1 MISNK
6 HPFVSYA
13 QNHEDV
19 LLWRLFQN
27 MAEGFYVDVG
37 AAHPEWES
45 VTKAFYDRG
54 WRGINLEPNTHFYAM
69 LEKERPRDINIRA
82 LAGRETG
89 ERELHIVGQSGLSTA
104 SLENVDFLSAKG
116 HAISHQETCKMVRLD
131 DVFREYQAPRIQFLK
146 VDAEGMEQEVLE
158 GCSFSEFRP
167 EVLVIEATLPETN
180 TRRED
185 GVREYLS
192 SRDYQFAFFDGLND
206 FYVAAECVH
215 LEKQLLW
222 PVNFIDNYI
231 PANEIYL
238 KNRLAKTL
246 QLRPQ
251 KRKFLFSDLFNQVRS
266 FNRKKVAPL
275 HAEDVIWAYRH
286 FLGREPESSE
296 VVDDHIAVCKDFRH
310 LVEVFTSSNEYQFKK
325 MFTGTKLI

>member
-6 HPFVSYA
+6 NPFVSYA

-27 MAEGFYVDVG
+27 MAQGFYVDVG

-45 VTKAFYDRG
+45 LTKAFYDRG
-54 WRGINLEPNTHFYAM
+54 WRGINLEPNIHFYAM

-104 SLENVDFLSAKG
+104 SLQNVDFLRAKG

-180 TRRED
+180 KRRED
-185 GVREYLS
+185 GVSEYLS
-192 SRDYQFAFFDGLND
+192 SRDYKFAFFDGLND
-206 FYVAAECVH
+206 YYVATECVH
-215 LEKQLLW
+215 LAGLLLW
-222 PVNFIDNYI
+222 PVNVIDNYM
-231 PANEIYL
+231 PVKEIYL
-238 KNRLAKTL
+238 EKRLAETGQTRSQECKLGLSDLLNRLWSL
-246 QLRPQ
+246 
-251 KRKFLFSDLFNQVRS
+251 
-266 FNRKKVAPL
+266 NRGKVAPL
-275 HAEDVIWAYRH
+275 RAEDVIWAYRH
-286 FLGREPESSE
+286 FLRREPESSE
-296 VVDDHIAVCKDFRH
+296 VVDGHIAGCKDLKQ
-310 LVEVFTSSNEYQFKK
+310 LVEVITGSKEYANKSVFICCKP
-325 MFTGTKLI
+325 